1 MLGFDTQ
8 TLERR
13 ALARNEVL
21 FRQGDPVT
29 AIYFLETGRL
39 RLDRRTFDG
48 RTLILGTT
56 SAGRFF
62 VEAALFADIF
72 HCDAVATEPSQ
83 VCIYPKPAVLEALR
97 TDSSNAMSFLALM
110 AHEVIEVRQ
119 QIEIMKVRSA
129 TERVM
134 LYLDLNAGPDGRTVD
149 LQGQLQDV
157 AGELGLTREALYRT
171 LASLERA
178 GAIEREGTRILLKKS
193 PGDNYPFPH
202 CGHAGYLASL
212 NTGVAWWET
221 MSQRPSWFSNT
232 FVTKASKSTVLPS
245 LRSNWTFSIPTAH
258 ATFPFVRT

>member
-1 MLGFDTQ
+1 MLGFDPQ

-48 RTLILGTT
+48 RTLVLGTT
-56 SAGRFF
+56 SASRFF
-62 VEAALFADIF
+62 VEAALFAEIF

-83 VCIYPKPAVLEALR
+83 VCIYPKLDVLNALR
-97 TDSSNAMSFLALM
+97 TNSSNAISFLKLL

-119 QIEIMKVRSA
+119 RLEIMKVRSA

-134 LYLDLNAGPDGRTVD
+134 LYLDLNAGADGHTVELKGE
-149 LQGQLQDV
+149 LQEL
-157 AGELGLTREALYRT
+157 AGELGLTREAFYRT

-178 GAIEREGTRILLKKS
+178 GAIKREGTRILLKR
-193 PGDNYPFPH
+193 
-202 CGHAGYLASL
+202 SL
-212 NTGVAWWET
+212 GV
-221 MSQRPSWFSNT
+221 
-232 FVTKASKSTVLPS
+232 
-245 LRSNWTFSIPTAH
+245 
-258 ATFPFVRT
+258 

>member
-1 MLGFDTQ
+1 MLGFDPQ

-21 FRQGDPVT
+21 FKQGDTIT

-48 RTLILGTT
+48 RTLVLGAT

-62 VEAALFADIF
+62 VEAALFAEIF

-97 TDSSNAMSFLALM
+97 TNSESALSFMKLL

-119 QIEIMKVRSA
+119 RMEIMKVRSA
-129 TERVM
+129 KERVL
-134 LYLDLNAGPDGRTVD
+134 LYLDLNAGADSRTVELKGE
-149 LQGQLQDV
+149 LQEL
-157 AGELGLTREALYRT
+157 AGELGLTRATLYRI

-178 GAIEREGTRILLKKS
+178 GAIERADAHILLKKT
-193 PGDNYPFPH
+193 
-202 CGHAGYLASL
+202 L
-212 NTGVAWWET
+212 GV
-221 MSQRPSWFSNT
+221 
-232 FVTKASKSTVLPS
+232 
-245 LRSNWTFSIPTAH
+245 
-258 ATFPFVRT
+258 